1 MAQQI
6 PFPLTTPSSPT
17 SHHTPDMRTLL
28 LCLGLMASATAAVAQ
43 APRRFPPDS
52 LTNLKIIPSNTPVL
66 TVIGRMRN
74 FTADLGV
81 RCTHCHLGE
90 EGKPLSTFD
99 FASDEKRTKLVAREM
114 MRMVEDINTRLQTLP
129 GRAANGLQVTCA
141 TCHHGLSRP
150 MTLAAFMTEA
160 ATTAGA
166 DSAVRAYK
174 ALWQRYYGSDA
185 YDFRENSLN
194 SAAFRLA
201 RAQKFEEALAMLRLN
216 EEKYPQG
223 VAMFVTRGTVM
234 LIKGDTTAAETAFRE
249 AIRRDPANDEAKGRL
264 REIGRQP

>member
-1 MAQQI
+1 MRMLLVCAG
-6 PFPLTTPSSPT
+6 LLVSS
-17 SHHTPDMRTLL
+17 DFV
-28 LCLGLMASATAAVAQ
+28 VAQ
-43 APRRFPPDS
+43 SPGRFPPDS
-52 LTNLKIIPSNTPVL
+52 LRNTKLIPRTTPVL

-74 FTADLGV
+74 FSADLGV
-81 RCTHCHLGE
+81 RCTHCHVGE
-90 EGKPLSTFD
+90 EGMPLSTFD

-114 MRMVEDINTRLQTLP
+114 MRMVDDINGRLQTLP
-129 GRAANGLQVTCA
+129 GRASDGPRVTCA

-160 ATTAGA
+160 ATTAGV
-166 DSAVRAYK
+166 DSAVRTYK

-216 EEKYPQG
+216 EEKYPAG
-223 VAMFVTRGTVM
+223 VAMYVTRGTVM
-234 LIKGDTTAAETAFRE
+234 LIKGDTTAAEAAFRE

>member
-1 MAQQI
+1 
-6 PFPLTTPSSPT
+6 
-17 SHHTPDMRTLL
+17 MRALL
-28 LCLGLMASATAAVAQ
+28 LGIGLIAFGDFAVAQ
-43 APRRFPPDS
+43 APGRFPPDS
-52 LTNLKIIPSNTPVL
+52 LVNTSIIPRTTPVL
-66 TVIGRMRN
+66 AVIGRMRN

-81 RCTHCHLGE
+81 RCTHCHVGE
-90 EGKPLSTFD
+90 EGNPLSTFD

-129 GRAANGLQVTCA
+129 GRAADGLQVTCA

-150 MTLAAFMTEA
+150 MTLATFMTEQ
-160 ATTAGA
+160 ATTAGV
-166 DSAVRAYK
+166 DSAVRMYK

-216 EEKYPQG
+216 EEKYPAG
-223 VAMFVTRGTVM
+223 VAMYVTRGTVM
-234 LIKGDTTAAETAFRE
+234 LIKGDTTAAEAAFRE
-249 AIRRDPANDEAKGRL
+249 AIRRDPANEEAKGRL
-264 REIGRQP
+264 REIGRRP

>member
-1 MAQQI
+1 
-6 PFPLTTPSSPT
+6 
-17 SHHTPDMRTLL
+17 MRALL
-28 LCLGLMASATAAVAQ
+28 LCAGIIAAADLAVAQ
-43 APRRFPPDS
+43 APGRFPPDS
-52 LTNLKIIPSNTPVL
+52 LVNTKVIPRTTQVQ

-74 FTADLGV
+74 FSADLGV

-114 MRMVEDINTRLQTLP
+114 MRMVQDINARLETLP
-129 GRAANGLQVTCA
+129 GRTANGLQVTCA

-174 ALWQRYYGSDA
+174 ALWQKYYGSDA

-201 RAQKFEEALAMLRLN
+201 RGQKFEEALAMLRLN
-216 EEKYPQG
+216 EEKYPAG

-234 LIKGDTTAAETAFRE
+234 LIKGDTTAAEAAFRE
-249 AIRRDPANDEAKGRL
+249 AIRRDPANEEAKGRL

>member
-1 MAQQI
+1 
-6 PFPLTTPSSPT
+6 
-17 SHHTPDMRTLL
+17 MRARL
-28 LCLGLMASATAAVAQ
+28 LCVGLLAVAPCALAQ
-43 APRRFPPDS
+43 SSGRFPPDS
-52 LTNLKIIPSNTPVL
+52 LVNTTIIPRGTPVQA
-66 TVIGRMRN
+66 VIGRMRN
-74 FTADLGV
+74 FSVDLGV

-90 EGKPLSTFD
+90 EGKPLATFD
-99 FASDEKRTKLVAREM
+99 FASDEKRTKIVAREM
-114 MRMVEDINTRLQTLP
+114 MRMVDDINARLQTLP
-129 GRAANGLQVTCA
+129 GRSANGLQVTCA
-141 TCHHGLSRP
+141 TCHRGLSRP

-160 ATTAGA
+160 ATTVGA

-174 ALWQRYYGSDA
+174 VLWQRYYGSDA

-194 SAAFRLA
+194 GAAFRLA

-216 EEKYPQG
+216 EEKYPAG

-234 LIKGDTTAAETAFRE
+234 LLKGDTTAAEAAFRE